1 MKIVVPQA
9 DWGVAQQ
16 SNIERLLS
24 DVASH
29 ITRWLRVTFT
39 DTVCVIPGPDT
50 SVPMTYYRG
59 NREQPFVVQLTARD
73 RKWSKFAY
81 QFSHEFCHILSEY
94 ERFRNNP
101 NQWFHESICELA
113 SAFTLRQMATYW
125 LICPPYPNWVGYA
138 TSLDEY
144 ANELVSR
151 KEHQLPT
158 GMTLSTWLASVEDG
172 LREDP
177 YQRDKNGVVAYSLLH
192 VFESE
197 PTGWNAIRNLPDSS
211 AMLKDYLHNWRL
223 QVDPIDKPFVTRII
237 QLFEE

>member
-9 DWGVAQQ
+9 DWGVAQRG
-16 SNIERLLS
+16 NIEWLLS

-29 ITRWLRVTFT
+29 MTRCLRAPLKG
-39 DTVCVIPGPDT
+39 DVCVIPGPVT

-73 RKWSKFAY
+73 TKWSQFAY
-81 QFSHEFCHILSEY
+81 QFSHELCHILSDY
-94 ERFRNNP
+94 EHLRNNP

-113 SAFTLRQMATYW
+113 SAFTIRQMATHW
-125 LICPPYPNWVGYA
+125 LKCPPYPNWVDYA
-138 TSLDEY
+138 TSLSEY

-151 KEHQLPT
+151 REHQLPAD
-158 GMTLSTWLASVEDG
+158 MTLSTWLASVEG
-172 LREDP
+172 VLREDP
-177 YQRDKNGVVAYSLLH
+177 YQRDKNAVVAYSLLH

-211 AMLKDYLHNWRL
+211 AMLKDYLHDWWLR
-223 QVDPIDKPFVTRII
+223 VDIVDRPFVNSII